1 MTVVMCDHQTL
12 VGVKRACG
20 GKRESLA
27 AQSEPFSKV
36 SSLAPLQ
43 NIPVRD
49 GGKYIIPND
58 ASPRVAE
65 CWASGERT
73 GGDIWPGPRR

>member
-1 MTVVMCDHQTL
+1 M
-12 VGVKRACG
+12 G
-20 GKRESLA
+20 GTERERELA
-27 AQSEPFSKV
+27 ALSEPFSKV

-49 GGKYIIPND
+49 RGESTLYLMMLRQELLSGGH
-58 ASPRVAE
+58 R
-65 CWASGERT
+65 EREQ

>member
-1 MTVVMCDHQTL
+1 MR
-12 VGVKRACG
+12 GE
-20 GKRESLA
+20 RERQRELA
-27 AQSEPFSKV
+27 ALSEPFSKV

-43 NIPVRD
+43 NIPGRERE
-49 GGKYIIPND
+49 GERKYIIPND

-65 CWASGERT
+65 CWALGERT

>member
-1 MTVVMCDHQTL
+1 MRW
-12 VGVKRACG
+12 VGVING
-20 GKRESLA
+20 EERETELA
-27 AQSEPFSKV
+27 APSEPFSKV

-43 NIPVRD
+43 NIPGRERE
-49 GGKYIIPND
+49 GKYIIPND

-65 CWASGERT
+65 CWALGERT